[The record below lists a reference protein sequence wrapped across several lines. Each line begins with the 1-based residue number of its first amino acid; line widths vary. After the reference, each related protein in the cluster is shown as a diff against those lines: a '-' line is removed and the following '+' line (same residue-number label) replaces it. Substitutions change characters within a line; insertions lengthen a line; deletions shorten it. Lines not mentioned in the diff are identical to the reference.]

1 MRGIFGVGGGGR
13 QFSIASTLVCSRS
26 CKDEDSL
33 LPLPDPYSLFFLLET
48 ALLLLLLSKSGLNK
62 KALLIMPGC
71 CWWREL
77 VLLYL
82 CQPTE
87 PGSEELGRARPNG
100 GAMYPG
106 ADEVSKRLPVSDE
119 PLLVPTSPSES
130 KPTLLLEVARRI
142 TSEVVVVVALV

>member
-1 MRGIFGVGGGGR
+1 LFVTHIWVEFHWVSSRIHTFGVGGGGR

-48 ALLLLLLSKSGLNK
+48 ALLLLLLSKSGLHK

-82 CQPTE
+82 CQPTA
-87 PGSEELGRARPNG
+87 EEERKTVRWVLGIVTNLSKLTYTHTGTERERERERA
-100 GAMYPG
+100 
-106 ADEVSKRLPVSDE
+106 
-119 PLLVPTSPSES
+119 
-130 KPTLLLEVARRI
+130 
-142 TSEVVVVVALV
+142 

>member
-1 MRGIFGVGGGGR
+1 M
-13 QFSIASTLVCSRS
+13 
-26 CKDEDSL
+26 
-33 LPLPDPYSLFFLLET
+33 
-48 ALLLLLLSKSGLNK
+48 
-62 KALLIMPGC
+62 
-71 CWWREL
+71 
-77 VLLYL
+77 LLYL
-82 CQPTE
+82 CQPTAEEERKTVRWVLGIVTNLSKLTYTHTGTEREREREREHEAREQQQKGSSPE